1 MWLIR
6 LAPKCIRK
14 GSGFELGFYILIV
27 ATNLN
32 YLCNSQ
38 RKTSTKEQFKDVR
51 IPYRIVSYISI
62 RVFLAYSSVDS
73 YLKRSCYLPS
83 GLTVADVADDA
94 VYRWQPVHVPSV

>member
-14 GSGFELGFYILIV
+14 GSGFELGFYILIA

-32 YLCNSQ
+32 FLCNSQ
-38 RKTSTKEQFKDVR
+38 PKTSTKEQFKDVR
-51 IPYRIVSYISI
+51 IPDRIVSYISML
-62 RVFLAYSSVDS
+62 VSLAYSSVDS
-73 YLKRSCYLPS
+73 YLKRNCYSLS

-94 VYRWQPVHVPSV
+94 VYRWQPVPSV